1 MKKFALKIVSFFLLC
16 FQTVHADMDVIPSP
30 SSPPQLIND
39 FAGILSVDQKSRLES
54 KLVAFNKATSN
65 QIVVVTINSLG
76 NYEPAEF
83 SFKLGN
89 KWGIGREK
97 LRNGILIL
105 IKPKTTTE
113 KGRAFIATGR
123 GLEGAIPDAT
133 C

>member
-1 MKKFALKIVSFFLLC
+1 MKHILPKIIFLFLLS
-16 FQTVHADMDVIPSP
+16 FQTAHADFDVIPSP

-39 FAGILSVDQKSRLES
+39 FAGILTPGQKSTLES

-65 QIVVVTINSLG
+65 QIVVVIINSLG

-97 LRNGILIL
+97 LRNGILIV
-105 IKPKTTTE
+105 IKPKTATE
-113 KGRAFIATGR
+113 KGRAF
-123 GLEGAIPDAT
+123 
-133 C
+133 